1 MSSSLNR
8 KINPNSPVSLLIHG
22 SNDLSLSV
30 AKSLVQQGGNV
41 ILIDEFNSKSKRY
54 ITELKALGNAD
65 FIDFKGISE
74 LLEKLPRVDYI
85 YYFLNDYLI
94 QTENFSSKEF
104 LDETTYLNT
113 VIKASKKYDSKIGLI
128 TSIKLNQ
135 DLSAHILNKK
145 LSAPAPYSNI
155 ELQKYCETLMAE
167 NRDKLK
173 LNTRIIR
180 VGSILGGQNQIIE
193 DGTVERLLNE
203 SINKPELTIFG
214 EGLDVHYLINIS
226 DATYGIL
233 KLTFTD
239 KTEGEVIS
247 LCNNHDYTTL
257 SLAYKLLE
265 LNSDIVQI
273 KFQPATDDGSVI
285 FDQYVP
291 AANAT
296 EYGWVQKT
304 SIEQSLGQAI
314 QVFNPEKGKRILES
328 PKERTEQENINEK
341 LKEAQVQKTPIG
353 NVVHVFGNPFKRIF
367 NNIADTIKNEKETF
381 SFQKGIVLAV
391 ITLISIVLLYF
402 IFIPITGIALS
413 SYLLYSN
420 TKSAVTSVTNFEFK
434 NASVDL
440 ESAQK
445 NITRNEAY
453 LNRIKW
459 MFDISKKESMFEN
472 TSQLLS
478 ASDYALSGAITL
490 TKSLEPLARYA
501 KEFTPS
507 LDIGSS
513 TPSSSREYRIYLKE
527 LETNLKG
534 IDKAGYSISI
544 ASELLD
550 KVDVSVFPS
559 FTHKY
564 LTEIKLANQSIITNL
579 LPANDIL
586 PYIPDMLGVDKRQRY
601 LILLQNPGELR
612 STGGWLSSYAIVSIE
627 GGQLRELKVD
637 DVYNAEGQL
646 RIAGKS
652 YEAPKDMQKALNLSK
667 WSLSLSNWNPDFKDT
682 AASSTYFLTQLDPG
696 SEFDAVISIDTNAV
710 KKLLDKWGGITVP
723 GESTPITSTNLDERI
738 FQLHKDFQPGESI
751 KSTFLA
757 NLANETLKKIFSLN
771 FDGLKDISDVLTSS
785 LNEKNILVY
794 FVDKDINDFFIKS
807 NWSGNISNNNQWTPI
822 PVEWNWGA
830 NKANLYLEKNYNTS
844 INIID
849 ESKID
854 YEFTVFMKNKSISN
868 IYPQGEYKN
877 YYRVFLPR
885 NAEIK
890 SVRGFDNEK
899 YTTYI
904 QNGYLVVGGWYT
916 TPIKSTKSLQVKYT
930 LQRTAQTTNFAIER
944 NENENEKTLN
954 LDIFKQPGTV
964 SDVYDISI
972 TYPESWAT
980 IKHDGLNRALNT
992 LTARFSTKT
1001 DQQYTILWEEKN

>member
-1 MSSSLNR
+1 MSNSLNR
-8 KINPNSPVSLLIHG
+8 KLNPNNPVSLLIHG

-41 ILIDEFNSKSKRY
+41 ILVDEFNSKSKKY
-54 ITELKALGNAD
+54 ITELKAIGNAD
-65 FIDFKGISE
+65 FIEFKGLSE
-74 LLEKLPRVDYI
+74 LLEKLPRVDYV
-85 YYFLNDYLI
+85 YYFLNDYLV

-113 VIKASKKYDSKIGLI
+113 VIKAAKKFDSKIGLI

-173 LNTRIIR
+173 VNTRIIR
-180 VGSILGGQNQIIE
+180 VGSILGGENQTIE
-193 DGTVERLLNE
+193 DSTVERLINE
-203 SINKPELTIFG
+203 SINKPDLTIYG

-265 LNSDIVQI
+265 LNPDIVQI
-273 KFQPATDDGSVI
+273 RFQPASDGGSVI

-291 AANAT
+291 ATNAT
-296 EYGWVQKT
+296 QYGWVQKT

-328 PKERTEQENINEK
+328 PKERTEQESIDEK
-341 LKEAQVQKTPIG
+341 LKAAQVQKTPIG
-353 NVVHVFGNPFKRIF
+353 NVVHIFGNPFKRII
-367 NNIADTIKNEKETF
+367 NSIKDGIKNERESFTF
-381 SFQKGIVLAV
+381 QRGLTLTLLA
-391 ITLISIVLLYF
+391 IISVALLYF
-402 IFIPITGIALS
+402 IFIPLTGIVLS
-413 SYLLYSN
+413 SYLIYSN
-420 TKSAVTSVTNFEFK
+420 TKSAVASVTSFDFSS
-434 NASVDL
+434 ASKSL
-440 ESAQK
+440 EKAQTHISK
-445 NITRNEAY
+445 DEVY

-459 MFDISKKESMFEN
+459 MFDVAKKESMFEN

-490 TKSLEPLARYA
+490 TNSLEPLAQYA

-513 TPSSSREYRIYLKE
+513 TPSSTREYRIYLKE

-550 KVDVSVFPS
+550 KVDVTVFPT

-564 LTEIKLANQSIITNL
+564 LTEIKLANQSIINNL
-579 LPANDIL
+579 IPANDIL
-586 PYIPDMLGVDKRQRY
+586 PFIPDMLGVDKRQRY

-612 STGGWLSSYAIVSIE
+612 ATGGWLSSYAIVSIE

-646 RIAGKS
+646 RIAGKTF
-652 YEAPKDMQKALNLSK
+652 EAPKDMQKALNLSK

-682 AASSTYFLTQLDPG
+682 AASSTYFLSQLDPG
-696 SEFDAVISIDTNAV
+696 AEFDGVISIDTNAV
-710 KKLLDKWGGITVP
+710 KKLLDKWGGVAVP
-723 GESTPITSTNLDERI
+723 GESTPITSANLDERI

-757 NLANETLKKIFSLN
+757 NLANETLKKIFTLN
-771 FDGLKDISDVLTSS
+771 FDGLKDISEVLTSS

-794 FVDKDINDFFIKS
+794 FADKEINDFFVKS
-807 NWSGNISNNNQWTPI
+807 NWSGSISSNNQWTPI

-844 INIID
+844 ITIVD
-849 ESKID
+849 ESKVD
-854 YEFTVFMKNKSISN
+854 YEYTVFMKNKSISN
-868 IYPQGEYKN
+868 IYPQGDYKN
-877 YYRVFLPR
+877 YYRIFLPR

-904 QNGYLVVGGWYT
+904 QSGYMVVGGWYT
-916 TPIKSTKSLQVKYT
+916 TPIKSTKSLQIKYSIH
-930 LQRTAQTTNFAIER
+930 RTAQTTNFAIER
-944 NENENEKTLN
+944 NESEKSMN
-954 LDIFKQPGTV
+954 LDIFKQPGTI

-980 IKHDGLNRALNT
+980 VKHDGLNRAINT
-992 LTARFSTKT
+992 LTARFNTQT
-1001 DQQYTILWEEKN
+1001 DKKYTIIWEEKN